1 MKILKVKFPTEIL
14 KVGKA
19 IRVTCARVGFES
31 DCIITQAQEFE
42 LTIVYFDKELN
53 DLAQSVITIDD
64 AIEHDYIIEVLN

>member
-1 MKILKVKFPTEIL
+1 MKILKVNFPTEIL

-19 IRVTCARVGFES
+19 IRVTCARVGFEN
-31 DCIITQAQEFE
+31 DCIITQAHEFE